1 MYFVD
6 FMQKKKQKQKQR
18 NATFVTLTEKEH
30 IYTLNMMNKIYI

>member
-6 FMQKKKQKQKQR
+6 FMQKKTKTQR
-18 NATFVTLTEKEH
+18 NATFVTLTEKEY